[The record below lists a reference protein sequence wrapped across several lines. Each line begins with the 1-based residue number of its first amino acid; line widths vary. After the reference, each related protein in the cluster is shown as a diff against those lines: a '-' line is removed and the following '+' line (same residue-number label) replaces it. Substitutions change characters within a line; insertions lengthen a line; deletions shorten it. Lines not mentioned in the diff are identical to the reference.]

1 MAALD
6 PFTSPTDASTANSK
20 VGALTLEAR
29 RLEALTGLVA
39 EVVKAAEKKEAK
51 DACAKAYSAAK
62 RECDTLTTWAR
73 ERYPEIVAELTA
85 YAARL
90 RANNRALDAVNS
102 ALPEGRERLA
112 YAETTARGWNPAQVY
127 DRAIIDMKLPHGTD
141 VKALAWPPAP
151 VNFAAELMKAAG

>member
-1 MAALD
+1 M
-6 PFTSPTDASTANSK
+6 
-20 VGALTLEAR
+20 
-29 RLEALTGLVA
+29 
-39 EVVKAAEKKEAK
+39 
-51 DACAKAYSAAK
+51 
-62 RECDTLTTWAR
+62 
-73 ERYPEIVAELTA
+73 TA